1 MTRPTRS
8 TSTKRGCDPGEVSVE
23 TVLLVPVLF
32 VIALIA
38 VQAAIVLHG
47 IGVANHVAVQG
58 AMAAARHGAS
68 TVEGEIAVDVATNAL
83 GARLTRPPLV
93 YSSADDVTV
102 RVWVHIPQAV
112 PFFAEQVSRQATV
125 ARERY
130 VPHAER

>member
-1 MTRPTRS
+1 VTRPTRS
-8 TSTKRGCDPGEVSVE
+8 TSTKRGFDPGEVSVE

-32 VIALIA
+32 VVALIV

-47 IGVANHVAVQG
+47 VSVANHVAAQG

-68 TVEGEIAVDVATNAL
+68 LVEGEIAVDVATNAL
-83 GARLTRPPLV
+83 GARLTRPALV
-93 YSSADDVTV
+93 SSSADNVTV
-102 RVWVHIPQAV
+102 RVWVHIPRAV

-130 VPHAER
+130 VSYADR